1 MNLWLSIASSFLL
14 LPLVLVI
21 AVRLWPKQ
29 VARFNR
35 MVTNRTIGRLAN
47 VLKIPTFG
55 YVIHVGRKSGKV
67 HRTPVNVFRIRD
79 GFLFGLTYGR
89 DTEWVKNVLAAGRC
103 AEETRGRVYELVDPA
118 FVNKPLPRGGLPFI
132 FWVVLR
138 LMQVEGLKFKNAP
151 RAMPKAV

>member
-103 AEETRGRVYELVDPA
+103 AVETRGRVYELVDPA
-118 FVNKPLPRGGLPFI
+118 FVNKPLPRGGLAFI
-132 FWVVLR
+132 FWVVLP

>member
-103 AEETRGRVYELVDPA
+103 AVETSGRVYELVDPA

>member
-35 MVTNRTIGRLAN
+35 VVTNRTIGRLAN
-47 VLKIPTFG
+47 GLKMPTFG

-67 HRTPVNVFRIRD
+67 HRTPAHDCRIRD
-79 GFLFGLTYGR
+79 ACLCALPDAR
-89 DTEWVKNVLAAGRC
+89 DTQWVTNAI
-103 AEETRGRVYELVDPA
+103 PA
-118 FVNKPLPRGGLPFI
+118 S
-132 FWVVLR
+132 
-138 LMQVEGLKFKNAP
+138 
-151 RAMPKAV
+151 